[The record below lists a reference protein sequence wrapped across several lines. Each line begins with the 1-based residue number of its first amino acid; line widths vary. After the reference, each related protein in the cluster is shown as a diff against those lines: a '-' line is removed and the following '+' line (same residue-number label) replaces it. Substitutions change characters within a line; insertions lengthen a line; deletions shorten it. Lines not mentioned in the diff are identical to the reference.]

1 MTLVALFAMTA
12 GAWADE
18 GIVCTAD
25 DLGKVI
31 CTDGSIYATVS
42 AATAAGKTA
51 VAKIFV
57 INTQNK
63 SGMAMALADEG
74 ELNWSTAQSQCSGK
88 TPTVAGATWKFLGT
102 REWKAL
108 VNAAGGGEAL
118 RTGFASVGGTDMQNG
133 IYWINADGDADWRK
147 AVYYNFTNG
156 EYAED
161 FQTTSH
167 LVRAALTF
175 KVKELITLSEDR
187 KTATIESMPGSDVT
201 VDYELV
207 RDMEVDMTT
216 SVGDGTDGY
225 RIRLQKDGQGK
236 YVPAEMTPQAMAS
249 LITVTDNIEN
259 ADLTNMTDYTIG
271 IFAVDEQNQ
280 PTGAAIGF
288 ASLAPGSYVAIAT
301 AADGSTYEGTTAPS
315 NVFVLYEKHITVDPV
330 AGTELV
336 YNGQPQA
343 LAADAE
349 CEGGE
354 MRYSLDGETWSAEM
368 PTVTDAGT
376 YTLYYKVV
384 TGDDDP
390 DTNYSMIE
398 NIVVAKAELASATL
412 VNATLIYDTFN
423 HLPLTAEVSEVKAG
437 AEGTLTVP
445 AEDYT
450 VSNNTATDMGDYTA
464 TITAKADS
472 KNFTGEV
479 TVDFSIVKE
488 ELLVDNDN
496 VPVTVTADP
505 EAQTLTIDEIGKPLS
520 GTVIHIPA
528 EINGFKVT
536 KIAAGALGDEV
547 TDIYMPDTGEE
558 PILVEAGAFPATAI
572 IHTTLALLDDYALM
586 SGLQPNY
593 EATKVMT
600 TVTPKNSLWTLSS
613 GVDVLLPEGVT
624 PNRVELIDGSNVG
637 LVELTASQLNMNG
650 ENVLKA
656 CNGVLMVSTAG
667 QSYDLMAHPGRQ
679 ASGSAVNTDDA
690 KDYGTNLLIPV
701 IVPTHFESGDIY
713 IMKDNKFRGI
723 SDTDT
728 KVSACKAVLKAPAGA
743 SLARVLN
750 IIGAEVTK
758 LESID
763 NGQLTIE
770 NWYDLNG
777 RKLDGKPTK
786 KGLYIMNGK
795 KVVVK

>member
-1 MTLVALFAMTA
+1 MKTISRYLMTLVALFAMTT
-12 GAWADE
+12 GAWAN
-18 GIVCTAD
+18 I
-25 DLGKVI
+25 
-31 CTDGSIYATVS
+31 
-42 AATAAGKTA
+42 
-51 VAKIFV
+51 
-57 INTQNK
+57 
-63 SGMAMALADEG
+63 
-74 ELNWSTAQSQCSGK
+74 
-88 TPTVAGATWKFLGT
+88 
-102 REWKAL
+102 
-108 VNAAGGGEAL
+108 
-118 RTGFASVGGTDMQNG
+118 
-133 IYWINADGDADWRK
+133 
-147 AVYYNFTNG
+147 
-156 EYAED
+156 
-161 FQTTSH
+161 
-167 LVRAALTF
+167 
-175 KVKELITLSEDR
+175 
-187 KTATIESMPGSDVT
+187 ATIEFTKETVPGSWKNNFTLISPDYLPDFKPATDAEAIAWDGASKTNKTILIYGFDGEKVKYVHFNPASGYQNRNEISTLYDFYEQVMENNYIVCYTTFGVVLNDTKTEASFDMPTYDLT

-225 RIRLQKDGQGK
+225 RIRLKKNEQGK

-472 KNFTGEV
+472 KNFTGSV

-496 VPVTVTADP
+496 VPVTVT
-505 EAQTLTIDEIGKPLS
+505 K
-520 GTVIHIPA
+520 
-528 EINGFKVT
+528 
-536 KIAAGALGDEV
+536 
-547 TDIYMPDTGEE
+547 
-558 PILVEAGAFPATAI
+558 
-572 IHTTLALLDDYALM
+572 
-586 SGLQPNY
+586 
-593 EATKVMT
+593 
-600 TVTPKNSLWTLSS
+600 
-613 GVDVLLPEGVT
+613 
-624 PNRVELIDGSNVG
+624 
-637 LVELTASQLNMNG
+637 
-650 ENVLKA
+650 
-656 CNGVLMVSTAG
+656 
-667 QSYDLMAHPGRQ
+667 
-679 ASGSAVNTDDA
+679 
-690 KDYGTNLLIPV
+690 
-701 IVPTHFESGDIY
+701 
-713 IMKDNKFRGI
+713 
-723 SDTDT
+723 
-728 KVSACKAVLKAPAGA
+728 
-743 SLARVLN
+743 
-750 IIGAEVTK
+750 
-758 LESID
+758 
-763 NGQLTIE
+763 
-770 NWYDLNG
+770 
-777 RKLDGKPTK
+777 
-786 KGLYIMNGK
+786 
-795 KVVVK
+795 